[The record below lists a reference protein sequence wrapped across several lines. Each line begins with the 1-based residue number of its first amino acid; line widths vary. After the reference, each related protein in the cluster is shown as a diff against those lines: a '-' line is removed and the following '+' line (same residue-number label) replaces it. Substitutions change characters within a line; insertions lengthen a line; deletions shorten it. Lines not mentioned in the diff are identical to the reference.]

1 MVNVFV
7 FVWPET
13 ALTYRVRVYELASP
27 SEFNIG
33 ALVRGS
39 SSTCIE
45 PLDVKSI
52 SPVVSKSIC
61 ESTFEAICNPLSID
75 DCYF

>member
-33 ALVRGS
+33 ALIAGS
-39 SSTCIE
+39 AE

-52 SPVVSKSIC
+52 SLLDEQLMVS
-61 ESTFEAICNPLSID
+61 
-75 DCYF
+75 Y